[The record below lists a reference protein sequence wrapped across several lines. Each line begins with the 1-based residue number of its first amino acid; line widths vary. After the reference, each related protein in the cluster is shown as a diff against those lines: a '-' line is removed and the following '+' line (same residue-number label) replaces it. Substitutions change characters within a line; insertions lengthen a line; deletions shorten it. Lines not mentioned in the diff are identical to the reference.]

1 MKCISQLLLLFIN
14 IHNFFN
20 GKEIKGII
28 VHSDGESVAE
38 MNVQVDYVGQK
49 KSLIGNGMMIQ
60 SVGKISD
67 INLWDFR
74 MISKFI
80 ISKVIISLHFKIHFN
95 VLSYF
100 GFLFQK

>member
-14 IHNFFN
+14 IHIFFN

-67 INLWDFR
+67 INLWNFR
-74 MISKFI
+74 MTSKFTASKFI
-80 ISKVIISLHFKIHFN
+80 ISLNLRFLFN
-95 VLSYF
+95 VLS
-100 GFLFQK
+100 